1 MYILDEI
8 NARARQAVLPVL
20 GALIVGY
27 FAYHSVKGDHGL
39 SAYLSLSAEISR
51 AEQVLAERNLMRTR
65 LEHRANLLRPDNLD
79 LDTLDERARAI
90 LNVIE
95 KEERVIVDPR

>member
-1 MYILDEI
+1 MVLLDEI

-39 SAYLSLSAEISR
+39 SAYLSLSAAIVE
-51 AEQVLAERNLMRTR
+51 AEQVLAERTLKRSR

-79 LDTLDERARAI
+79 LDSLDERARAL

-95 KEERVIVDPR
+95 KNERVIIE